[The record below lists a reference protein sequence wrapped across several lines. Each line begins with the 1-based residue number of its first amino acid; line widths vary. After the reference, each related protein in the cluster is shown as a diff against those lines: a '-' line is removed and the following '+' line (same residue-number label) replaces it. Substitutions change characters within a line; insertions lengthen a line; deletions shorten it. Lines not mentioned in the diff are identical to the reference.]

1 MKFLNLIFIAF
12 TFSIYLCN
20 AETKDNSLFKD
31 TLIKNNEKI
40 VDFSK
45 EQGTQRF
52 LCYNVRHCEGMD
64 SIINYDR
71 IANIISTLD
80 GDFVALQEL
89 DSASTR
95 SKGINMVKE
104 LGDKLGMHAYF
115 GAAISYKGGKYGVG
129 ILSKKPAQNI
139 HQYKLSGSEP
149 RTFLIAEYEDFLIIS
164 VHLDL
169 MESNR
174 VESVEII
181 TEKIKALN
189 KKAYLAGD
197 FNEDKVEGAMFTAFK
212 KDWTIVSPIKNTFP
226 TTGGPTKCIDFTL
239 TYNPAGKYEI
249 YKADVIYNLPGINV
263 SVSSDHFPLY
273 IDFKQNEY

>member
-1 MKFLNLIFIAF
+1 MRFLNFLFIAF
-12 TFSIYLCN
+12 TFSVYSCN
-20 AETKDNSLFKD
+20 AESKDNSFFEDRLN
-31 TLIKNNEKI
+31 KNNEEI

-45 EQGTQRF
+45 AQGTQRF

-64 SIINYDR
+64 NIINYDR

-80 GDFVALQEL
+80 ADFVALQEL
-89 DSASTR
+89 DSATTR
-95 SKGINMVKE
+95 SSGVNQVKE

-115 GAAISYKGGKYGVG
+115 GAAITYKGGKYGVG
-129 ILSKKPAQNI
+129 ILSKKPAQKI
-139 HQYKLSGSEP
+139 HQYKLPGSEP

-174 VESVEII
+174 VESVGII

-197 FNEDKVEGAMFTAFK
+197 FNEDLVEGTMFTAFK

-226 TTGGPTKCIDFTL
+226 TTGGSTKCIDFTL
-239 TYNPAGKYEI
+239 TYNPVGE
-249 YKADVIYNLPGINV
+249 YKIPKVDVIYNLAEINV
-263 SVSSDHFPLY
+263 AVSSDHFPLY
-273 IDFKQNEY
+273 IDFK